1 MNIPTAVDT
10 VAVKAAAFDAISG
23 KRRDSLQRRLYLSL
37 IRAHAEGVVSMT
49 TKELREWHASKS
61 GEWKE
66 VNSLTGP
73 INALVLAGLVE
84 YLKPRRCSVTGQAA
98 CPLRAVAQQGRLV

>member
-1 MNIPTAVDT
+1 MNIHTVDT
-10 VAVKAAAFDAISG
+10 VAVKAEAFDASG
-23 KRRDSLQRRLYLSL
+23 KRRDTLQRRLYLSL
-37 IRAHAEGVVSMT
+37 VRAHAEGVVSMT

-73 INALVLAGLVE
+73 IHALVLAGLVE
-84 YLKPRRCSVTGQAA
+84 YLAPRRCSVTGQTA

>member
-1 MNIPTAVDT
+1 MNISAVDT

-37 IRAHAEGVVSMT
+37 IRAHAEGVVSLT
-49 TKELREWHASKS
+49 TQELREWHASRS

-73 INALVLAGLVE
+73 INALVLSGLVE

>member
-1 MNIPTAVDT
+1 MNIFTAVDT
-10 VAVKAAAFDAISG
+10 VAVKAAAFDAIDG

-37 IRAHAEGVVSMT
+37 VRAHAEGVVSMT
-49 TKELREWHASKS
+49 TKELREWHATKS

-73 INALVLAGLVE
+73 IHALVLAGLVE
-84 YLKPRRCSVTGQAA
+84 YLPPRRCSVTGQTA